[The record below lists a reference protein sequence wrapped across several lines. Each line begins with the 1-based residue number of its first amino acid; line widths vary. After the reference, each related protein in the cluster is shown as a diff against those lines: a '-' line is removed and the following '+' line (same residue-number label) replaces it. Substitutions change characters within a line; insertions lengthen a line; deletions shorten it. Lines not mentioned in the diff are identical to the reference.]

1 MADLSLFR
9 FSTPITVRFSDLDAL
24 RHVNNVTVF
33 TYLEVA
39 RVDYA
44 AEVLGWDGDLQKL
57 SVIIARAEC
66 SYEQPIYLGD
76 DVRVYLR
83 TARIGTKSFT
93 YNYAVTTERG
103 GDPPVVAAV
112 ASTVQVA
119 YDYTHGETI
128 PVPAAW
134 RERIAAYEP
143 ALT

>member
-1 MADLSLFR
+1 MTDLSLFR
-9 FSTPITVRFSDLDAL
+9 FSTPITVRFADLDAL
-24 RHVNNVTVF
+24 RHVNNVTTF

-39 RVDYA
+39 RVAYA

-57 SVIIARAEC
+57 DVIIARAEC
-66 SYEQPIYLGD
+66 SYEQPVLWGD
-76 DVRVYLR
+76 RVRVYLR
-83 TARIGTKSFT
+83 TARVGTKSFT
-93 YNYAVTTERG
+93 YNYVITTERG
-103 GDPPVVAAV
+103 DDLPVVAAV

>member
-9 FSTPITVRFSDLDAL
+9 FSTPITVRFADLDAL
-24 RHVNNVTVF
+24 RHVNNVTTF

-39 RVDYA
+39 RVAYA

-57 SVIIARAEC
+57 SVIIAHAEC
-66 SYEQPIYLGD
+66 SYEQPILWGD
-76 DVRVYLR
+76 RVRVYLR
-83 TARIGTKSFT
+83 TARIGTKSLT
-93 YNYAVTTERG
+93 YNYVITTERG
-103 GDPPVVAAV
+103 GGPPAVAAV

-128 PVPAAW
+128 PIPEAW

>member
-1 MADLSLFR
+1 
-9 FSTPITVRFSDLDAL
+9 
-24 RHVNNVTVF
+24 VTTF
-33 TYLEVA
+33 TYLEIA
-39 RVDYA
+39 RVAYA

-57 SVIIARAEC
+57 NVIIARAEC
-66 SYEQPIYLGD
+66 SYKQPVYLGD
-76 DVRVYLR
+76 RVRVYLR
-83 TARIGTKSFT
+83 TAHIGTRSFD
-93 YNYAVTTERG
+93 YAYVVTTARG
-103 GDPPVVAAV
+103 GDPPLVAAV